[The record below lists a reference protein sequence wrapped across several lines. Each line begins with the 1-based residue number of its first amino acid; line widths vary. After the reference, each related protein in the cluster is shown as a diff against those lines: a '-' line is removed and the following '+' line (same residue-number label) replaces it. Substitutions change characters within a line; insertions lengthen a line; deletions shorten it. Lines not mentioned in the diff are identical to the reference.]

1 MRYFFDTQNG
11 GFHADPFGTH
21 YPSADAARAEAT
33 MYAGEILRDNPNE
46 AWENNE
52 LTVTVKDERGLILFT
67 VTVLT
72 HKSPATMG

>member
-11 GFHADPFGTH
+11 GFHADPHGTN
-21 YPSADAARAEAT
+21 YPSTDAARQEAT
-33 MYAGEILRDNPNE
+33 MFAGEILRDNPDE

-52 LTVTVKDERGLILFT
+52 LIVTVKDEHGLILFT

-72 HKSPATMG
+72 HTSSATMG